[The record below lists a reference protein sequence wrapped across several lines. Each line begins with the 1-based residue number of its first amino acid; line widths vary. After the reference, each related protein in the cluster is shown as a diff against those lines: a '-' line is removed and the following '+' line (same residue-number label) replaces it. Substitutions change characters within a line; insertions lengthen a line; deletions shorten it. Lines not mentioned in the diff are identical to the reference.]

1 MSAER
6 RQVEFFHLVPQIS
19 YGRGAARRAGEALR
33 DLGVRRV
40 LVVSDPGVLAAG
52 VVDPV
57 LSSLKHAGISY
68 VTFSEV
74 RTNPSEK
81 HVDAA
86 VQAYRDNDCDGVLG
100 IGGGSAL
107 DVAKSAAVIE
117 SHGGSIADFEDGARA
132 VTMPTPP
139 LVLVP
144 TTAGT
149 GSEAVAGAI
158 ITDSARAFKMHIV
171 ATPAHVALCDPE
183 LTLTLPA
190 GPTAAAGVDAL
201 AHAIGAY
208 VSSERQPLADAMAL
222 YAVSSIFHA
231 LPDAVAD
238 GADLDARDRMMTG
251 SLAAG
256 ISMKGGGAV
265 DHAFA
270 HAVNAMFDVHHGVG
284 VALFLT
290 DGMEF
295 NLPHLPT
302 RFAALAGALGVA
314 NGSDSAFRQG
324 EAAIR
329 AVRDMVAALP
339 IPTLG
344 ELGVTA
350 AHVPEL
356 VTKVMADK
364 FHLGL
369 NPVPLTEQDAESV
382 LSAAVR
388 RGTL

>member
-1 MSAER
+1 
-6 RQVEFFHLVPQIS
+6 VEFFHLAPKIS
-19 YGRGAARRAGEALR
+19 YGRGASRLAGAAVAE
-33 DLGVRRV
+33 LGVRQV

-57 LSSLKHAGISY
+57 LTSLKDAGIGY
-68 VTFSEV
+68 EIFSDV
-74 RTNPSEK
+74 RTNPSEQ

-86 VQAYRDNDCDGVLG
+86 VQAYRDNQCDGLLG
-100 IGGGSAL
+100 VGGGSAL
-107 DVAKSAAVIE
+107 DVAKSAAVVQA
-117 SHGGSIADFEDGARA
+117 HDGSIIDFEDGVRP

-158 ITDSARAFKMHIV
+158 ITDSTRVFKMHIV

-183 LTLTLPA
+183 LTLTLPPE
-190 GPTAAAGVDAL
+190 PTAAAGVDAL

-208 VSSERQPLADAMAL
+208 VSTERQPLADAMAL
-222 YAVSSIFHA
+222 YAVSTIYRA

-238 GADLDARDRMMTG
+238 GSDLEARDRMMTG
-251 SLAAG
+251 SLSAG
-256 ISMKGGGAV
+256 IAMKGGGAV

-284 VALFLT
+284 VALFLA

-295 NLPHLPT
+295 NLRHLPE
-302 RFAALAGALGVA
+302 RFAALACALGVA
-314 NGSDSAFRQG
+314 DGSGDAVQQG
-324 EAAIR
+324 AAAIR
-329 AVRDMVAALP
+329 AVRDLVAALP
-339 IPTLG
+339 IPHLH
-344 ELGVTA
+344 ELGVRQS
-350 AHVPEL
+350 HVPEL
-356 VTKVMADK
+356 VRKVMADK

-369 NPVPLTEQDAESV
+369 NPVPLTERDAESV
-382 LSAAVR
+382 LSGAVSR
-388 RGTL
+388 ELA